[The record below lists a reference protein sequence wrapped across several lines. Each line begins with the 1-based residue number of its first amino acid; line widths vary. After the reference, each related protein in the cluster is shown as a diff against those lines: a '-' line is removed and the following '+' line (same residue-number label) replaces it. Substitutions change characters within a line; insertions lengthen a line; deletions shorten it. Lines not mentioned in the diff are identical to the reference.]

1 MATLLIIAFAF
12 AANLPLGWRR
22 AGYEKFT
29 LPWWLLIHAS
39 VPFIIALRVWMDTP
53 LIFTPLFILF
63 AISGQFVGQKMAV
76 GGEKRKKRSF

>member
-1 MATLLIIAFAF
+1 MPTLIIIVLAF

-39 VPFIIALRVWMDTP
+39 VPFIIGLRIWLETP
-53 LIFTPLFILF
+53 LVWSPVIIL
-63 AISGQFVGQKMAV
+63 AAVVGQLIGKRYAFKHRTPE
-76 GGEKRKKRSF
+76 EKPL